1 MAIKGKGKTKARR
14 TVTRGPRPGYVEPP
28 KPLIKRTWFKW
39 TAFAFLAVSV
49 VVIILSIL
57 FITQSNNRKEQAA
70 ERAHNKQ
77 TRVNRY
83 ALPVIQYLQ
92 PVAEPLPGGPL
103 VGTFPNLPTQFADLQ
118 SGALSP
124 EDAKA
129 AAALVIRDAKAAGDS
144 IQAVNVPTVVNT
156 KNFPELLDLI
166 DSQTSLVSSM
176 RLYEQIGKGLR
187 QAADMTGDEQ
197 KALIAE
203 NQAIITVAA
212 NLFTDGYQKLVNA
225 QTSVGLPPNVFPPKE
240 PSPAPTAS
248 PTPSPEPSAS
258 GSASPEPSGS
268 ASPEPSK
275 SSKPKPSGSAGGG
288 GGGGGGNGNGGG
300 GNGGGRNTPKPTASA
315 G

>member
-28 KPLIKRTWFKW
+28 KPLFKRTWFKW

-92 PVAEPLPGGPL
+92 PVAEPLPGGSL

-129 AAALVIRDAKAAGDS
+129 AAALIIRDARKAGDS
-144 IQAVNVPTVVNT
+144 IQAVNVPDVVNT
-156 KNFPELLDLI
+156 KNFPELIDLI
-166 DSQTSLVSSM
+166 DSQSSLVASM
-176 RLYEQIGKGLR
+176 RLYEQIGKGL
-187 QAADMTGDEQ
+187 QDAADMTGDDQ
-197 KALIAE
+197 KTLIAE
-203 NQAIITVAA
+203 NQALITVAA

-240 PSPAPTAS
+240 PSPKPTVS
-248 PTPSPEPSAS
+248 PTPSPEPSPSAS
-258 GSASPEPSGS
+258 VSPEPSGS
-268 ASPEPSK
+268 GSAS
-275 SSKPKPSGSAGGG
+275 PKPSGSAGGG
-288 GGGGGGNGNGGG
+288 GGGKGNGGG
-300 GNGGGRNTPKPTASA
+300 NKTPKPTSSA